1 MVAIARMR
9 AQVYSRYGGP
19 EVLELRTDL
28 PEPRPG
34 PTEVLVEVRA
44 SAVNP
49 VDWKLRRGNLRK
61 VLRRPFPI
69 IPGRD
74 FCGVVLECGSQA
86 TTVARGDE
94 VFGLTPLRGPGSHAD
109 RICVPEQ
116 NLALAPR
123 RLHGFEA
130 AAVPLAGLTAIQA
143 GEAAQL
149 RPGDHVLVHGGA
161 GAVGALV
168 VQYVRSLGAKV
179 SATASA
185 HNLDYLRAL
194 GADPIDYRA
203 ERFEDRVDQLDAV
216 IDCVGGELER
226 RSFAVLRRGGRL
238 VGVAGPDPDAELSLV
253 NAIKL
258 GAPTSL
264 RVLGQ
269 LARGR
274 RYQFVSA
281 RVDHRRL
288 VQLAQIVDKRVLEVR
303 IDHTLGIMGLARLAE
318 AHAASERGQAQGK
331 LIIDHS

>member
-1 MVAIARMR
+1 MR
-9 AQVYSRYGGP
+9 AQVYSQYGGP

-69 IPGRD
+69 VPGRD

-130 AAVPLAGLTAIQA
+130 AAVPLVGLTAIQA
-143 GEAAQL
+143 SEAAQL
-149 RPGDHVLVHGGA
+149 RAGDRALVHGGA

-168 VQYVRSLGAKV
+168 VQYLRHLGVAV

-185 HNLDYLRAL
+185 RNLDYLRSL
-194 GADPIDYRA
+194 GADPIDYRS
-203 ERFEDRVDQLDAV
+203 ERFEAQVDQLDAV
-216 IDCVGGELER
+216 IDCVGGEVER

-238 VGVAGPDPDAELSLV
+238 VTVAGPDPDAELNLV

-258 GAPTSL
+258 GAPTSMRL
-264 RVLGQ
+264 LGQ

-281 RVDHRRL
+281 RVDHKRL
-288 VQLAQIVDKRVLEVR
+288 VQLAQIVDARTIEVR
-303 IDHTLGIMGLARLAE
+303 IDHELGVMGLAQLAQ
-318 AHAASERGQAQGK
+318 AHAAGERGEARGK
-331 LIIDHS
+331 LVIDHK

>member
-1 MVAIARMR
+1 MR

-28 PEPRPG
+28 SSPQPAAH
-34 PTEVLVEVRA
+34 EVLVEVRA

-69 IPGRD
+69 VPGRD
-74 FCGVVLECGSQA
+74 FCGVVLDCGSGA

-130 AAVPLAGLTAIQA
+130 AAVPLVGLTAIQA
-143 GEAAQL
+143 CEAARVQAGQ
-149 RPGDHVLVHGGA
+149 RVLVHGGA

-168 VQYVRSLGAKV
+168 VQYLRHLGAEV

-185 HNLDYLRAL
+185 RNLAYLSAL
-194 GADPIDYRA
+194 GAEPIDYRA
-203 ERFEDRVDQLDAV
+203 ERFEDRVQELDAV
-216 IDCVGGELER
+216 IDCVGGEVER

-238 VGVAGPDPDAELSLV
+238 VSVAGPDPDAEVSLV
-253 NAIKL
+253 NALKL
-258 GAPTSL
+258 GAPTSARL
-264 RVLGQ
+264 LAQ

-281 RVDHRRL
+281 RVDHLRL
-288 VQLAQIVDKRVLEVR
+288 VQLAQAVDKRVLEVR
-303 IDHTLGIMGLARLAE
+303 IDHEIGVLGLAQLAK
-318 AHAASERGQAQGK
+318 AHAAGERGEPQGK
-331 LIIDHS
+331 LVIDHQK

>member
-1 MVAIARMR
+1 MR

-28 PEPRPG
+28 PDIRPG

-49 VDWKLRRGNLRK
+49 VDWKLRRGHLRK
-61 VLRRPFPI
+61 LLRQPFPI

-74 FCGVVLECGSQA
+74 FCGVVIECGSRA

-94 VFGLTPLRGPGSHAD
+94 VFGLAPLRGPGSHAD

-116 NLALAPR
+116 NLGLAPR

-130 AAVPLAGLTAIQA
+130 AAAPLAGLTAIQA
-143 GEAAQL
+143 SEAAQL
-149 RPGDHVLVHGGA
+149 RPGHRVLVHGGA
-161 GAVGALV
+161 GSVGALV
-168 VQYVRSLGAKV
+168 VQYVRHLGVEV

-185 HNLDYLRAL
+185 RNLDYLRAL
-194 GADPIDYRA
+194 GADPIDYQS
-203 ERFEDRVDQLDAV
+203 ERFEDRVGQLDAV

-238 VGVAGPDPDAELSLV
+238 VSVAGPDPDAELNLV
-253 NAIKL
+253 TAIKL
-258 GAPTSL
+258 GTPTSL
-264 RVLGQ
+264 RVLAQ
-269 LARGR
+269 LTRGR

-288 VQLAQIVDKRVLEVR
+288 VQLAQIIDKRVLEVR
-303 IDHTLGIMGLARLAE
+303 IDHGFGVRDLAALAE

-331 LIIDHS
+331 LVLDHRA